1 MGSAGMGRPPK
12 GSAGGGAGGAVTSG
26 IGQFTASLGEYTSKL
41 ETFTASLGKIETSI
55 ETLGGRLGGI
65 GTAFTDASR
74 KFDDFSSR
82 LEAHGRTISE
92 STQYTKTLGDNL
104 LLLSKEVKELKEVL
118 SKGIGS
124 QQGDGTTRSRRQP
137 DPQTQ
142 TSGGTVEPKQPQSL
156 LPAPAY
162 HRSFDTPTTPYA
174 IVSKETSDL
183 KNAIVLLT
191 TVIKDQSE
199 QKLLP
204 PPQEEQKL
212 LPAQKLLT
220 DEKIYPIV
228 PVEKGKSTATT
239 PPTGPSKD
247 DGGDGFFKGFGNTLS
262 GVAGGV
268 KELFMGIVDGIK
280 MASGRQG
287 QEKFD
292 YDVGQLSRRTL
303 DYRSTELTPYR
314 DQIRHMGDK
323 TGMTQNESFGF
334 AQTAARFG
342 QGASTGR
349 GTSPGASTNDTLRE
363 MEASAGTAFALGAS
377 RGNYQNTLE
386 TLGKTGAVGGVSA
399 NGVNSGGFAMDPKQ
413 FATIV
418 GDSLANGRLMD
429 RMDEVIQELGTTAQ
443 TITARGGIANVTA
456 IAENMAITN
465 RVAQNVGSAALQERA
480 PALAQGLDSYVSR
493 SGNNALLLSQYQQA
507 HPEMGGTEL
516 LNEFNRAT
524 TSGDPRVQQKLFNDV
539 ARLGLGGMDPAKL
552 QAELKDRQLRAA
564 KGEPEKRLSE
574 EANNALFLTRKLFGD
589 QNFSANDLEKMIV
602 AYDPANRDA
611 AGGTLPKEQPK
622 SEGFNRLKDTG
633 KATAQR
639 ILGSATTNDFQTNLE
654 ATDVSLQTQGNMLQG
669 LLSPD
674 EARMQNEI
682 KAKYKAGVA
691 KIQQRLQGRG
701 VEGAYDKD
709 ETKNLQMGKE
719 AYEKLLTETTALT
732 GGNKNLNIGLGPNGL
747 ERPETVHGEKTT
759 TLADFQS
766 LQSQAQ
772 ILSGVVQEVTKFA
785 QTLMGTDPETRTTAV
800 NSINGESGQRG
811 TAAEA
816 LRLGVAGIATF
827 GPAAAVALGGIVSM
841 LEKILSLPILQLVT
855 IASAAAV
862 AAPALMSFLGVKPS
876 GNSNKIVGNHPQTGK
891 PPVGNP
897 FDKGGGGPND
907 PMGGPTNFLEQGLS
921 NLGVDFDAPLFGGN
935 SGGPSTAVA
944 PSNALPPPAGAGG
957 RQRSENRPPQNQ
969 SSGVMNFL
977 ENNSTAFNAIMHPID
992 TLKSNWFDTAKTT
1005 GFASYGEATIASGAM
1020 QSVSGAVRSSWS
1032 STAPLAEGSTVIT
1045 PSTVISNT
1053 TGVSNASGVP
1063 VTAARPG
1070 VPGSPTRLV
1079 GGQFSGPGGSPIPL
1093 VAETVAVPTVAPGG
1107 APPTSLAPRLAGRV
1121 ASTVNSL
1128 SQKTTLAIQ
1137 SSKWMGNFSG
1147 LLKKLGYVGAALQAL
1162 QLGLRYPGGMDA
1174 AVSKIVGAAEGF
1186 GFTVDSTFV
1195 KSGLESLVGPQR
1207 DSVNEWVNRDLASAG
1222 VGLAVGLAAT
1232 QGTLML
1238 GAFLAPFTGGVSAV
1252 VGAVA
1257 APFVGMYAANQATA
1271 TYDNYMNGQYVQSDA
1286 ARGRTMPAQQTA
1298 PAVAVKA
1305 PVSLA
1310 PQGHSYAEQIKSQQ
1324 AIIDA
1329 NKLYVLDPKS
1339 DAYRTANPSRQ
1350 QQSVAATRAVESAG
1364 NDITYLKKLI
1374 EKPDTL
1380 QTDIAAEQAN
1390 LKRLKEVR
1398 DALPPTYTEEEISGF
1413 ENRDKPGGF
1422 GAEIYSQQAW
1432 TRQYREKDI
1441 VASEAKLA
1449 RLQTFQTGASGNPG
1463 TPGAVPLGNAAASG
1477 FVVIDALKNM
1487 RNTTLTAD
1495 KNDTTAGGFVTLGV
1509 NAESVAPNAPK
1520 GTLHNG
1526 LDVTARDKATQIGFA
1541 APESGTIESVKD
1553 DDKDMLHRGRT
1564 ITFRGDSGNLFTLAE
1579 MQVKDAPDFKPGQK
1593 LTQGTLLG
1601 KGDNWDPA
1609 KSGANST
1616 MHMQV
1621 NDKEGKNITEQYMFA
1636 QNNQRLLEQGADVSG
1651 NQVAVIDTGSLSAMG
1666 TMFVSSLKSAL
1677 IGLKFQMDATGTVTV
1692 VAGVS

>member
-1 MGSAGMGRPPK
+1 MGSGGVGPTRTGRSNAAPVNV
-12 GSAGGGAGGAVTSG
+12 ASG

-124 QQGDGTTRSRRQP
+124 QQGGGPRQP
-137 DPQTQ
+137 NGPSGPQPQATR
-142 TSGGTVEPKQPQSL
+142 GPVEPRQPQPV

-162 HRSFDTPTTPYA
+162 NTPTTPYA
-174 IVSKETSDL
+174 IVSRETSDL

-191 TVIKDQSE
+191 TVIKE

-228 PVEKGKSTATT
+228 PVEKGKSTATAS
-239 PPTGPSKD
+239 PSTDKKDD
-247 DGGDGFFKGFGNTLS
+247 DGGDGLFKGFGNTLS
-262 GVAGGV
+262 GVAEGV
-268 KELFMGIVDGIK
+268 FGAVKGIVDGIK

-323 TGMTQNESFGF
+323 TGMSQNESFGF
-334 AQTAARFG
+334 AQTAARYG

-386 TLGKTGAVGGVSA
+386 ALGKTGAVGGVSA

-413 FATIV
+413 FATVV

-429 RMDEVIQELGTTAQ
+429 RMDEVIQELGVTAQ

-480 PALAQGLDSYVSR
+480 PELARGLDSYVSR

-524 TSGDPRVQQKLFNDV
+524 TSGDPNVQQKLFNDV
-539 ARLGLGGMDPAKL
+539 AKLGLGGMDAAKL
-552 QAELKDRQLRAA
+552 QAELKDRQLH
-564 KGEPEKRLSE
+564 PEKRLSE
-574 EANNALFLTRKLFGD
+574 EANNALFTTRKLFGD
-589 QNFSANDLEKMIV
+589 NFSTNDLEKMII

-611 AGGTLPKEQPK
+611 AGGTLPKDQPK
-622 SEGFNRLKDTG
+622 SAGYNKLQDAG

-639 ILGSATTNDFQTNLE
+639 ILGSATTNDFQTNLQ
-654 ATDVSLQTQGNMLQG
+654 ATNVSLQTQGNMLQG

-674 EARMQNEI
+674 EARMQKEI
-682 KAKYKAGVA
+682 QAKYTAGVN

-701 VEGAYDKD
+701 DEGAYDQD
-709 ETKNLQMGKE
+709 EKTNLRMGKE

-732 GGNKNLNIGLGPNGL
+732 GGNKNLNIGLGPNNL
-747 ERPETVHGEKTT
+747 ERPNTVHVEKDN

-841 LEKILSLPILQLVT
+841 LEKILSLPIIQVLT
-855 IASAAAV
+855 IAGAAAV

-876 GNSNKIVGNHPQTGK
+876 GKPQ
-891 PPVGNP
+891 PSANP
-897 FDKGGGGPND
+897 FDKGAGKG
-907 PMGGPTNFLEQGLS
+907 PMGGPINPIEQGLS
-921 NLGVDFDAPLFGGN
+921 NLGFDFDAPLFGGN
-935 SGGPSTAVA
+935 SGGPSIAVA
-944 PSNALPPPAGAGG
+944 PSNAPPPPARVDE
-957 RQRSENRPPQNQ
+957 RQRSGNRSPQNQ
-969 SSGVMNFL
+969 SSGVVSFL
-977 ENNSTAFNAIMHPID
+977 ENNSTAFNAVMHPID

-1020 QSVSGAVRSSWS
+1020 QSVSGAVRSAWS
-1032 STAPLAEGSTVIT
+1032 STAPLAESSTVIT

-1079 GGQFSGPGGSPIPL
+1079 GGQFAGSGGAPIPL

-1107 APPTSLAPRLAGRV
+1107 TSSTPLAPRLAGRV

-1137 SSKWMGNFSG
+1137 SSKWMGSFSG

-1162 QLGLRYPGGMDA
+1162 QLGLKYPGGMDA

-1207 DSVNEWVNRDLASAG
+1207 DSVNEWVNRDLGSAG
-1222 VGLAVGLAAT
+1222 VGLAAGLAAAE
-1232 QGTLML
+1232 GTLML
-1238 GAFLAPFTGGVSAV
+1238 GAALALPTAGWSVPIAMI
-1252 VGAVA
+1252 A
-1257 APFVGMYAANQATA
+1257 APFVGMYAASQASGA
-1271 TYDNYMNGQYVQSDA
+1271 YDAHQNEQYKQLDD
-1286 ARGRTMPAQQTA
+1286 ARGRIMPVQPGARTGAGQTVV
-1298 PAVAVKA
+1298 PI
-1305 PVSLA
+1305 A
-1310 PQGHSYAEQIKSQQ
+1310 PQGRSYAEQIKSQQ

-1339 DAYRTANPSRQ
+1339 PQYQTANLSTQ
-1350 QQSVAATRAVESAG
+1350 QQSVAATRAVESAT
-1364 NDITYLKKLI
+1364 NDIAYLNQLSADPNKLQ
-1374 EKPDTL
+1374 K
-1380 QTDIAAEQAN
+1380 DIATEQAN
-1390 LKRLKEVR
+1390 LTSLKKIR
-1398 DALPPTYTEEEISGF
+1398 DDLPPTYTPEEIEGYA
-1413 ENRDKPGGF
+1413 NRERGF
-1422 GAEIYSQQAW
+1422 GAGINKQDAW
-1432 TRQYREKDI
+1432 TRQYRDRNI

-1449 RLQTFQTGASGNPG
+1449 RLQSFQTGTSGNPS

-1477 FVVIDALKNM
+1477 FVVIDNAGGIK
-1487 RNTTLTAD
+1487 NTTLTANE
-1495 KNDTTAGGFVTLGV
+1495 KDTSAGGLVTLGV
-1509 NAESVAPNAPK
+1509 NAPSAVAKDKIHGAI
-1520 GTLHNG
+1520 
-1526 LDVTARDKATQIGFA
+1526 DVTARDKATQIGFA
-1541 APESGTIESVKD
+1541 APESGKIESVVED
-1553 DDKDMLHRGRT
+1553 DSAMAHKGRT
-1564 ITFRGDSGNLFTLAE
+1564 IRFRGDSGNLFTLAE
-1579 MQVKDAPDFKPGQK
+1579 MQIKDAPAFAEGQK
-1593 LTQGTLLG
+1593 IAQGTLLG
-1601 KGDNWDPA
+1601 KGGNWEG
-1609 KSGANST
+1609 SEGSNST

-1621 NDKEGKNITEQYMFA
+1621 NDKEGKNITESYMFA

-1666 TMFVSSLKSAL
+1666 ATFVTSLRTAL
-1677 IGLKFQMDATGTVTV
+1677 TGLTFNINATDGTVNF
-1692 VAGVS
+1692 VAGAKNVS

>member
-1 MGSAGMGRPPK
+1 MGSGGVGRPTR

-26 IGQFTASLGEYTSKL
+26 IAQFTASLGEYTSKL
-41 ETFTASLGKIETSI
+41 ETFTASLGKIEASI

-82 LEAHGRTISE
+82 LDAHGRMISE

-104 LLLSKEVKELKEVL
+104 LLLSKEVKELKDVL

-124 QQGDGTTRSRRQP
+124 QPGRPPNSGPRPAVNPQVQQP
-137 DPQTQ
+137 NGPVRIQ
-142 TSGGTVEPKQPQSL
+142 QPL
-156 LPAPAY
+156 LPAPRY
-162 HRSFDTPTTPYA
+162 DIVPYN
-174 IVSKETSDL
+174 DL

-191 TVIKDQSE
+191 TVIKE
-199 QKLLP
+199 QKLLPP

-228 PVEKGKSTATT
+228 PVEKGKSTATAS
-239 PPTGPSKD
+239 PSTDKKDD

-268 KELFMGIVDGIK
+268 KDAFMGIVDGIK

-323 TGMTQNESFGF
+323 TGMSQWESFGF
-334 AQTAARFG
+334 AQTAARYG

-386 TLGKTGAVGGVSA
+386 ALGKTGAVGGVSA

-429 RMDEVIQELGTTAQ
+429 RMDEVIQELGVTAQ

-480 PALAQGLDSYVSR
+480 PELARGLDSYVSR

-524 TSGDPRVQQKLFNDV
+524 TSGDPNVQQKLFNDV

-552 QAELKDRQLRAA
+552 QAELKDRQLH
-564 KGEPEKRLSE
+564 PEKRLSE
-574 EANNALFLTRKLFGD
+574 EANNALFTTRKLFGD
-589 QNFSANDLEKMIV
+589 NFSANDLEKMII

-674 EARMQNEI
+674 EARMQGEI
-682 KAKYKAGVA
+682 KTKYKTGVA
-691 KIQQRLQGRG
+691 EIQQRLQGRG
-701 VEGAYDKD
+701 AGAYDKD
-709 ETKNLQMGKE
+709 EKTNLRMGKE
-719 AYEKLLTETTALT
+719 AYEKLLTEITALT
-732 GGNKNLNIGLGPNGL
+732 GGNNNLNIGLGPNGL
-747 ERPETVHGEKTT
+747 ERPLTVHNEKDNA
-759 TLADFQS
+759 LADFQS

-785 QTLMGTDPETRTTAV
+785 QTLMGTDLETRTTAV

-841 LEKILSLPILQLVT
+841 LEKILSLPILQVVT

-862 AAPALMSFLGVKPS
+862 AAPALMSFFGVKPS
-876 GNSNKIVGNHPQTGK
+876 GKPQ
-891 PPVGNP
+891 PSANP
-897 FDKGGGGPND
+897 FDKGAGKG
-907 PMGGPTNFLEQGLS
+907 PMGGFLNPLEQGLS
-921 NLGVDFDAPLFGGN
+921 NLGLDFDAPLFGGN
-935 SGGPSTAVA
+935 SGNQSPAIA
-944 PSNALPPPAGAGG
+944 PSNAPPPPARVDE
-957 RQRSENRPPQNQ
+957 RQRSGNRSPQNQ

-977 ENNSTAFNAIMHPID
+977 ENNSSAFNAIMHPID

-1020 QSVSGAVRSSWS
+1020 QSVSGAVRSAWS

-1079 GGQFSGPGGSPIPL
+1079 GGQFAGPGGSPIPL

-1107 APPTSLAPRLAGRV
+1107 APPTPPAPRLAGRL

-1137 SSKWMGNFSG
+1137 NSKWMGNFSG

-1195 KSGLESLVGPQR
+1195 KSGLQALVGPQR

-1222 VGLAVGLAAT
+1222 VGLAAGLAAA

-1238 GAFLAPFTGGVSAV
+1238 GGALAPVTGGWSLPIAMI
-1252 VGAVA
+1252 A
-1257 APFVGMYAANQATA
+1257 APFAGMYAASQASGAYDVHQDNQ
-1271 TYDNYMNGQYVQSDA
+1271 YKQLDDA
-1286 ARGRTMPAQQTA
+1286 RRTMPVQPAARTGAGQTTV
-1298 PAVAVKA
+1298 P
-1305 PVSLA
+1305 LA
-1310 PQGHSYAEQIKSQQ
+1310 PQGRSYAEQIKSQQ

-1339 DAYRTANPSRQ
+1339 DEYKTANSLRQ
-1350 QQSVAATRAVESAG
+1350 QQSVAATRAIESAT
-1364 NDITYLKKLI
+1364 NNIDYLNNLI
-1374 EKPDTL
+1374 KKPDTL

-1390 LKRLKEVR
+1390 LTSLKER
-1398 DALPPTYTEEEISGF
+1398 KAALPPTPTPEEISGF
-1413 ENRDKPGGF
+1413 EYSRKNPDGF
-1422 GAEIYSQQAW
+1422 GADINNQTAW
-1432 TRQYREKDI
+1432 TQHYRDRDI
-1441 VASEAKLA
+1441 VASESRLA
-1449 RLQTFQTGASGNPG
+1449 RLNSFKTGASGNPS

-1477 FVVIDALKNM
+1477 FVVIDAAGGIK
-1487 RNTTLTAD
+1487 NTTLTANT
-1495 KNDTTAGGFVTLGV
+1495 NDTAAGGVVTLGV
-1509 NAESVAPNAPK
+1509 NAPSVSKPGERHGAI
-1520 GTLHNG
+1520 
-1526 LDVTARDKATQIGFA
+1526 DVTARDKATQIGFA
-1541 APESGTIESVKD
+1541 APESGNIEEIVENDNAVHK
-1553 DDKDMLHRGRT
+1553 GRT
-1564 ITFRGDSGNLFTLAE
+1564 IRFRGDSGNLYTLAE
-1579 MQVKDAPDFKPGQK
+1579 MQGNKEGAETFTAGQK
-1593 LTQGTLLG
+1593 ITQGTLLG
-1601 KGDNWDPA
+1601 RGGNWEHSDP
-1609 KSGANST
+1609 NST
-1616 MHMQV
+1616 IHMQV
-1621 NDKEGKNITEQYMFA
+1621 DDKSGRNITESYMFA

-1651 NQVAVIDTGSLSAMG
+1651 SQVAVIDTGSLSAMG
-1666 TMFVSSLKSAL
+1666 ATFVTSLRAAL
-1677 IGLKFQMDATGTVTV
+1677 TGLTFNINTTTGTVNL
-1692 VAGVS
+1692 VAGANP

>member
-1 MGSAGMGRPPK
+1 MGTGGPRGSRSAGIAPV
-12 GSAGGGAGGAVTSG
+12 AVTSG

-41 ETFTASLGKIETSI
+41 ETFTASLGKIEASI

-124 QQGDGTTRSRRQP
+124 QQGDGTTRPRREPGPQP
-137 DPQTQ
+137 QK
-142 TSGGTVEPKQPQSL
+142 SEGTVDPKRPQSL
-156 LPAPAY
+156 LTAP
-162 HRSFDTPTTPYA
+162 RND
-174 IVSKETSDL
+174 IVLSTANRETSDL

-191 TVIKDQSE
+191 TVIKE

-247 DGGDGFFKGFGNTLS
+247 DGGDGFFKGFGSTLS

-268 KELFMGIVDGIK
+268 KDAFMGIVDGIK

-363 MEASAGTAFALGAS
+363 MEASAGTAFALGAN

-480 PALAQGLDSYVSR
+480 PALAQGLDSYVSK

-552 QAELKDRQLRAA
+552 QAELKDRQLH
-564 KGEPEKRLSE
+564 PEKRLSE
-574 EANNALFLTRKLFGD
+574 EANNALFTTRKLFGD
-589 QNFSANDLEKMIV
+589 NFSANDLEKMIV

-639 ILGSATTNDFQTNLE
+639 ILGSATTNDFQTNLQ
-654 ATDVSLQTQGNMLQG
+654 ATSVSLQTQGNMLQG

-682 KAKYKAGVA
+682 KAKYTAGVA

-701 VEGAYDKD
+701 DEGAYDKD

-732 GGNKNLNIGLGPNGL
+732 GGNKNLNIGLGPNNL
-747 ERPETVHGEKTT
+747 ERPYTVHGEKDT

-841 LEKILSLPILQLVT
+841 LEKILALPILQVLT
-855 IASAAAV
+855 IAGAAAV

-876 GNSNKIVGNHPQTGK
+876 GNSDKIVGNHPQTGN

-897 FDKGGGGPND
+897 MDIGSPEPGLPRGGPIN
-907 PMGGPTNFLEQGLS
+907 PLEQGLRT
-921 NLGVDFDAPLFGGN
+921 LGVDFDAPLFGGN

-944 PSNALPPPAGAGG
+944 PSNAPPPPARVDG
-957 RQRSENRPPQNQ
+957 RQRSGNRSPQNQ
-969 SSGVMNFL
+969 SSGIMNFL

-1162 QLGLRYPGGMDA
+1162 QLGLKYPGGMDA

-1222 VGLAVGLAAT
+1222 VGLAAGLAAA
-1232 QGTLML
+1232 QGTLTL
-1238 GAFLAPFTGGVSAV
+1238 GAALAVPTGGWSIPIAM
-1252 VGAVA
+1252 VA

-1271 TYDNYMNGQYVQSDA
+1271 TYDNYVNGQYAQSDA

-1329 NKLYVLDPKS
+1329 NKLYVLDPKLPEYQ
-1339 DAYRTANPSRQ
+1339 AANPSKQ
-1350 QQSVAATRAVESAG
+1350 QQSVAATRAVESAT
-1364 NDITYLKKLI
+1364 NDITYLNKLI

-1390 LKRLKEVR
+1390 LKKLKEIKA
-1398 DALPPTYTEEEISGF
+1398 ALPPTPTQEEISGF
-1413 ENRDKPGGF
+1413 EYSRKNPGGF
-1422 GAEIYSQQAW
+1422 GTGIYSQQAW
-1432 TRQYREKDI
+1432 THEYRDRDI

-1477 FVVIDALKNM
+1477 FVVIDTLNNMKN
-1487 RNTTLTAD
+1487 TVLTAD
-1495 KNDTTAGGFVTLGV
+1495 KNDTTAGGLVTLGV
-1509 NAESVAPNAPK
+1509 NAPSASPTAPQGSKHNAI
-1520 GTLHNG
+1520 
-1526 LDVTARDKATQIGFA
+1526 DVTAKDKATQIGFA

-1579 MQVKDAPDFKPGQK
+1579 MQIQDAYNFQKGQK
-1593 LTQGTLLG
+1593 VTQGTLLG
-1601 KGDNWDPA
+1601 KGANWDG
-1609 KSGANST
+1609 SSANST

-1621 NDKEGKNITEQYMFA
+1621 NDSSGKNITEQYMFA

-1666 TMFVSSLKSAL
+1666 TMFVSSLKAAL
-1677 IGLKFQMDATGTVTV
+1677 TGLKFQMDATGTVTV

>member
-142 TSGGTVEPKQPQSL
+142 TSGDTVEPKRSQSL

-174 IVSKETSDL
+174 IVSRETSDL

-191 TVIKDQSE
+191 TVIKE

-239 PPTGPSKD
+239 PPTAPSKD
-247 DGGDGFFKGFGNTLS
+247 DGGDGFFKGFGSTLS
-262 GVAGGV
+262 GVAGGA
-268 KELFMGIVDGIK
+268 KELFTGIVDGIK

-539 ARLGLGGMDPAKL
+539 AKLGLGGMDPAKL
-552 QAELKDRQLRAA
+552 QAELKDRQLH
-564 KGEPEKRLSE
+564 PEKRLSE

-639 ILGSATTNDFQTNLE
+639 ILGSATTNDFQTNLQ
-654 ATDVSLQTQGNMLQG
+654 ATSVSLQTQGNMLQG

-682 KAKYKAGVA
+682 KAKYTAGVA

-701 VEGAYDKD
+701 EEGAYDKD

-732 GGNKNLNIGLGPNGL
+732 GGNKNLNIGLGPNNL

-772 ILSGVVQEVTKFA
+772 ILSGVVQEVTKLGQA
-785 QTLMGTDPETRTTAV
+785 LMGTDPETRTTAV
-800 NSINGESGQRG
+800 NSIKGETGQRG
-811 TAAEA
+811 TPAEA
-816 LRLGVAGIATF
+816 IRLGVAGIATF

-876 GNSNKIVGNHPQTGK
+876 GGNHPQTGK

-897 FDKGGGGPND
+897 FNMGSTESGLPRGGPIN
-907 PMGGPTNFLEQGLS
+907 PLEQGLQT
-921 NLGVDFDAPLFGGN
+921 LGFDFDAPLFGGN
-935 SGGPSTAVA
+935 SGGPSTAVV
-944 PSNALPPPAGAGG
+944 PSNASPPPARVDG

-1032 STAPLAEGSTVIT
+1032 STAPLAEGSTVIN

-1162 QLGLRYPGGMDA
+1162 QLGLKYPGGMDA

-1195 KSGLESLVGPQR
+1195 KNGLESLVGPQR

-1222 VGLAVGLAAT
+1222 VGLTAGLAAA
-1232 QGTLML
+1232 QGTMML
-1238 GAFLAPFTGGVSAV
+1238 GAALAVPTGGWSIPIAM
-1252 VGAVA
+1252 VA

-1364 NDITYLKKLI
+1364 NDITYLNKLI

-1390 LKRLKEVR
+1390 LKRLKEAR
-1398 DALPPTYTEEEISGF
+1398 DALPPTPTEEEIRGF
-1413 ENRDKPGGF
+1413 ENRDNPGGF
-1422 GAEIYSQQAW
+1422 GAGMYNQQAW

-1477 FVVIDALKNM
+1477 VVVIDTLNNMKN
-1487 RNTTLTAD
+1487 TVLTAD
-1495 KNDTTAGGFVTLGV
+1495 KNDTTAGGLVTLGV
-1509 NAESVAPNAPK
+1509 NAESVSQKGKHNA
-1520 GTLHNG
+1520 
-1526 LDVTARDKATQIGFA
+1526 LDITARDKATQIGFA

-1553 DDKDMLHRGRT
+1553 DDKDMLHGGRT

-1579 MQVKDAPDFKPGQK
+1579 MQVKDAPAFKPGQAV
-1593 LTQGTLLG
+1593 TQGTLLG
-1601 KGDNWDPA
+1601 KGGNWEGSDP
-1609 KSGANST
+1609 NST
-1616 MHMQV
+1616 MHLQV
-1621 NDKEGKNITEQYMFA
+1621 NDKEGNNITGNYMFA

-1651 NQVAVIDTGSLSAMG
+1651 SPVAVIDTGSLSAMG
-1666 TMFVSSLKSAL
+1666 TVFVSSLKAAL
-1677 IGLKFQMDATGTVTV
+1677 TGLTFRVTNGSLMIVAAAETGDR
-1692 VAGVS
+1692 